1 MNISKEVIRDLLPVY
16 VAGEASADTRAVV
29 ESALAGDANLRN
41 EAAIIGTIP
50 SAGLTPPAA
59 LGLDT
64 LKRTQRLL
72 RRRALLAGFSVFFST
87 LPLAMVY
94 RPWGLAGH
102 LAQTACLLLAAAG
115 WALFLRNAVRLHT
128 VGLEGPRSPHPQF
141 AWACATIVFATS
153 VDLSVLDWTGLD
165 PGWGGLRGRWGFF
178 CFSGFRSTGSAAGC
192 ASCRPPRRSRKWNR
206 CSRWP
211 AIPTLRCN
219 RRGCLG

>member
-1 MNISKEVIRDLLPVY
+1 MNISKEIIRDLLPVY

-102 LAQTACLLLAAAG
+102 LGQTACLLLAAAG

-153 VDLSVLDWTGLD
+153 VDLSVLDWTSLD
-165 PGWGGLRGRWGFF
+165 PGWWGAAWTMGFLLLFWIPVYRIGRRLRQLP
-178 CFSGFRSTGSAAGC
+178 
-192 ASCRPPRRSRKWNR
+192 ASSEIQEVESLLAVARDPDASV
-206 CSRWP
+206 
-211 AIPTLRCN
+211 
-219 RRGCLG
+219 